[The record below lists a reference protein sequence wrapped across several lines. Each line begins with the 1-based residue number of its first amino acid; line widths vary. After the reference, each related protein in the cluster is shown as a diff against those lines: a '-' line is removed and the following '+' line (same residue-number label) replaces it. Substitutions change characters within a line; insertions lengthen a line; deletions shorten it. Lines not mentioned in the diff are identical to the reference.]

1 MVASGGSRSI
11 QIDALIRRV
20 SRHLCDWH
28 PRVVRDGLS
37 FPHLFGIAKNLSL
50 SLSLSHLCLERLL
63 ETTVREGGVALVAL
77 VRFLARVNAP
87 GVILRGG
94 SVVRFALC

>member
-1 MVASGGSRSI
+1 MVCPSHTCLVLLKI
-11 QIDALIRRV
+11 
-20 SRHLCDWH
+20 
-28 PRVVRDGLS
+28 
-37 FPHLFGIAKNLSL
+37 SL